1 MDIEYNFLRGKIME
15 TYIYIYIYIYIY
27 MQNEIV
33 SKLLLKTLFNKGN
46 NKR

>member
-15 TYIYIYIYIYIY
+15 IYIYIY